1 MIRTTSIL
9 LAMFLLTLGLEYAE
23 AQEKMSKEEWQ
34 RQITEFTAKRNQLKS
49 KLDQLNS
56 DISSLKTRLS
66 EAEAA
71 LGRCKDETYAL
82 VKATDAEIAEFDRQ
96 IKDLERRIEELSRMS
111 DADLLKNK
119 DELDKVWLKLDEMG
133 KSKVGQL
140 PEFYDRINRLK
151 DKAGALQKSM
161 MGKEKVYTVGTWQR
175 DRDCLWNIAKKKDI
189 YDNAWLWPKIWQ
201 GNRDQIKD
209 PDLIYP
215 GQKLKIPTT
224 APLSVDEKKAA
235 NSYYEKKASMT
246 PKTTE

>member
-1 MIRTTSIL
+1 MIRTTTIL
-9 LAMFLLTLGLEYAE
+9 LAVFLLTLGLEYAE

-34 RQITEFTAKRNQLKS
+34 TQITEFTAKRNQLKS

-56 DISSLKTRLS
+56 DISSLKTKVS
-66 EAEAA
+66 DVEAA
-71 LGRCKDETYAL
+71 VKRCKDETYAL
-82 VKATDAEIAEFDRQ
+82 VKASEGEISEFDRQ
-96 IKDLERRIEELSRMS
+96 LKDLERRVEEFSRMS
-111 DADLLKNK
+111 DADLLKNRG
-119 DELDKVWLKLDEMG
+119 ELDKLWSKLDEIG
-133 KSKVGQL
+133 KSKLGQL
-140 PEFYDRINRLK
+140 PDSYDRINRLK
-151 DKAGALQKSM
+151 DKVGALQKSM
-161 MGKEKVYTVGTWQR
+161 MMREKVYTVGTWQR